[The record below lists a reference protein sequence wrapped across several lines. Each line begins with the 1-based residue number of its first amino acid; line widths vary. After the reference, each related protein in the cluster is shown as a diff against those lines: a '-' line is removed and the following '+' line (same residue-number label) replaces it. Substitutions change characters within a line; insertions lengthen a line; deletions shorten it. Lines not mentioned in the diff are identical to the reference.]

1 LFWVKI
7 LNFFDGRGCG
17 SGMEKIRIRGW
28 KNFESGINIQDPQH
42 SGTIIRINKTEVQN
56 PDPNTM
62 VLKRLSSCSENKLRI
77 KKGANEYGT
86 KKP

>member
-1 LFWVKI
+1 LFWVTI

-17 SGMEKIRIRGW
+17 SGMEKIRIWGW
-28 KNFESGINIQDPQH
+28 KNFGSGLNIQDPQH
-42 SGTIIRINKTEVQN
+42 LGTIIRINKTEVWN
-56 PDPNTM
+56 PDLDTM
-62 VLKRLSSCSENKLRI
+62 VLKRQSSCSENKLRI